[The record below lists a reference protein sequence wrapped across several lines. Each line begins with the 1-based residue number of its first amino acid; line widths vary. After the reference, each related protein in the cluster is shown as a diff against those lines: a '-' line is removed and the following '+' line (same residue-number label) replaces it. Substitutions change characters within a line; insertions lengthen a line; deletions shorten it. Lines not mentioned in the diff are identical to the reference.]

1 MANGHRKKIFMWI
14 KSLSSDVWVNITH
27 ITHFKIHPVNHTLHD
42 VVAYLDA
49 SMTGLDSRQHEVIDG
64 QAFVTVKRG
73 TYEECEEFVKEQ
85 TFLQTAY
92 QWIGYLVAG
101 GIGAVLTLWFKGC

>member
-1 MANGHRKKIFMWI
+1 MWI
-14 KSLSSDVWVNITH
+14 KSLSRNTWVNITH
-27 ITHFKIHPVNHTLHD
+27 ITHFSIHLANTPTKRVSHD
-42 VVAYLDA
+42 VVAYLD
-49 SMTGLDSRQHEVIDG
+49 TSRNGHDPRQYQVIDG